1 MRAVCRGCMNRCSL
15 EEGQTGMC
23 RARKNTGGAVIPVN
37 YGKITS
43 MALDPIEKKPLRRF
57 LPGSVILSVGSFG
70 CNLRCPFCHN
80 ALLVTRLAETPEIP
94 EQEVLDFL
102 ASRRGLLDGVV
113 LTGGEPLLQPDAA
126 DFLRK
131 VRELGFAVKLDTN
144 GCDPARLAEILNQ
157 GLVDYVAMD
166 VKNAPARYAET
177 VGIPGFNPAPVEE
190 SIRLLR
196 KSTVDYEFRT
206 TLVRE
211 LHRPEDLDAIAAWLA
226 GAPRYYLQNFVDS
239 GNLIGR
245 GYHGFTAE
253 QLQGFAE
260 RVRPFFGAVEL
271 RGID

>member
-1 MRAVCRGCMNRCSL
+1 MHIHGLQKLAMVDYPGKL
-15 EEGQTGMC
+15 AATVFTG
-23 RARKNTGGAVIPVN
+23 
-37 YGKITS
+37 
-43 MALDPIEKKPLRRF
+43 
-57 LPGSVILSVGSFG
+57 G

-196 KSTVDYEFRT
+196 KAPWTMSSAPPWCGSSTGRRTWTPSPPGWQGRPGTIFRT
-206 TLVRE
+206 LWT
-211 LHRPEDLDAIAAWLA
+211 PAI
-226 GAPRYYLQNFVDS
+226 
-239 GNLIGR
+239 
-245 GYHGFTAE
+245 
-253 QLQGFAE
+253 
-260 RVRPFFGAVEL
+260 
-271 RGID
+271 

>member
-1 MRAVCRGCMNRCSL
+1 M
-15 EEGQTGMC
+15 
-23 RARKNTGGAVIPVN
+23 
-37 YGKITS
+37 
-43 MALDPIEKKPLRRF
+43 
-57 LPGSVILSVGSFG
+57 
-70 CNLRCPFCHN
+70 PFCHN

-144 GCDPARLAEILNQ
+144 GCDPARLAEILDR

-177 VGIPGFNPAPVEE
+177 VGVPGFDPAPVEE

-226 GAPRYYLQNFVDS
+226 GSPRYYLQNFVDS

-245 GYHGFTAE
+245 GITA
-253 QLQGFAE
+253 LQQRNCGALRSGSGRSSGLWSCGALTRYRKFQRFHRKYIQDIVVFLIDKPPGSGRMVNTG
-260 RVRPFFGAVEL
+260 RVGAH
-271 RGID
+271 